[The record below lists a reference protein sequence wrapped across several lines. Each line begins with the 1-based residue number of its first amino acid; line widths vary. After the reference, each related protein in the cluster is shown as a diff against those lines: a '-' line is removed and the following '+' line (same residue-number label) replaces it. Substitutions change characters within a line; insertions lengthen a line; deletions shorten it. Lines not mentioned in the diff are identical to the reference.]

1 MLLVTG
7 PVSKNMEVA
16 LKRTYD
22 ATPEPKLVVAIGKG
36 GAMLKKIGAGARKS
50 IEEDTGAR
58 VFLELWVKVRDSW
71 RHDETWVDRLV
82 GLE

>member
-1 MLLVTG
+1 
-7 PVSKNMEVA
+7 
-16 LKRTYD
+16 
-22 ATPEPKLVVAIGKG
+22 
-36 GAMLKKIGAGARKS
+36 MLKKIGAGARKS

-82 GLE
+82 GLDS